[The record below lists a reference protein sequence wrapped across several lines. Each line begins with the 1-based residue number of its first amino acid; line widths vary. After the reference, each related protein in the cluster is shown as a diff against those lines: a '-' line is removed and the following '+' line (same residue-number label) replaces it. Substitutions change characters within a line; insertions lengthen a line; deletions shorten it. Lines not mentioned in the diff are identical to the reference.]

1 VKRSKGWLNP
11 RRALRPARPNR
22 DLAVDTPDA
31 QHYETASRG
40 GAQHLNPTG
49 RHEAR
54 QMPRVGMV
62 AALEE
67 GLRHIAAKKRQPAG
81 FGGAP
86 PR

>member
-1 VKRSKGWLNP
+1 
-11 RRALRPARPNR
+11 
-22 DLAVDTPDA
+22 
-31 QHYETASRG
+31 
-40 GAQHLNPTG
+40 
-49 RHEAR
+49 
-54 QMPRVGMV
+54 MPRLGMV